1 VNVPAG
7 APRAGCMNDVEIVE
21 TDPADRAA
29 RYCLRTLFAELDDR
43 FDQGFDVVHSISAN
57 DDQLRRPAG
66 LLLIAHCAEQP
77 VGCGALVAREGGRVC
92 DIKRMWVAAYA
103 RGIGLGRRLLT
114 ELEARA
120 SGMGARQ
127 VQLETNRALAEAINL
142 YRSAGYVEV
151 PAFSD
156 ESYAHHWFVKRLR

>member
-1 VNVPAG
+1 
-7 APRAGCMNDVEIVE
+7 MDDVEIVE
-21 TDPADRAA
+21 TDPADRAV
-29 RYCLRTLFAELDDR
+29 RYCLRSFFAELDEH
-43 FDQGFDVVHSISAN
+43 FDQGFDVERSISAN

-66 LLLIAHCAEQP
+66 VLLIARRAGEP

-92 DIKRMWVAAYA
+92 DIKRMWVDGDA
-103 RGIGLGRRLLT
+103 RGVGLGRRLLG

-120 SGMGARQ
+120 SAMGAHQ
-127 VQLETNRALAEAINL
+127 VQLETNRALVAAINL